1 MYSLLISILPVTYI
15 LLIPFRLYVLP
26 NAAPIFTL
34 VLSWSTS
41 ISAITIQLLYC
52 VLSEYPASIPAL
64 ILLPLTMLSLILP
77 STAIFLTVEPVIYPN
92 NPTSSYLSVV
102 RLIPVILWFCPS
114 NVILLSLPLLFPIGL

>member
-15 LLIPFRLYVLP
+15 LLIPFRLNTLP
-26 NAAPIFTL
+26 NAAPIFTP
-34 VLSWSTS
+34 VVSWSTS

-64 ILLPLTMLSLILP
+64 ILPLVLLSLILP

-92 NPTSSYLSVV
+92 NPASTYLSVV

-114 NVILLSLPLLFPIGL
+114 NVILLSLPLSYPIGL